1 MVVCFS
7 WLSINI
13 LFGKYIQLLYAVS
26 NVTNKFQQVVS
37 KVFHH
42 YCLTCHKSYPTNG
55 YTVLTK
61 IVIFK
66 MSPQTMPRENV
77 RLQFNDNVICVMNR
91 FLGSVM
97 RMCECFFW
105 GCGILVFVY
114 HLNNMHVCM
123 STSVSLWLHVKRK
136 KFCAFFNPHDDLS
149 RVALYKL
156 LRVYAHLRAC
166 CLLPKAFGLTL
177 WRKMKCPIELDIT
190 QWKY

>member
-42 YCLTCHKSYPTNG
+42 YCLTCHKSYPTN
-55 YTVLTK
+55 TILTK

-66 MSPQTMPRENV
+66 MTPQTMPRENV

-156 LRVYAHLRAC
+156 LRICARVVCFQNHLV
-166 CLLPKAFGLTL
+166 LLL
-177 WRKMKCPIELDIT
+177 WKILISRNES
-190 QWKY
+190 